1 MKRTNKL
8 LKALTCG
15 AVAIAFTACTDSWD
29 NHYQPKPELNAT
41 ETLWDLIEADPEL
54 SDFAAYAKATG
65 YDELLSQNRFYT
77 VWAPVNGSEFY
88 QGKDLANADETTLE
102 TYKFEFVE
110 NHIADYNHT
119 ASGNMPEGDDNKIK
133 MINGKYNLFIGSTDN
148 YTFKNVTVSKANIA
162 AKNGLLHK
170 IANNAVFTANIWEQL
185 AKAPEDS
192 ITLLN
197 EYLKSFDEIIFDK
210 ANSVEGP
217 TVDNQITYLD
227 SVIIESNEWFER
239 IGQLNRE
246 DSSYVMFAPTNK
258 AWREIYE
265 KAKTYFV
272 YDKTNA
278 QGDSL
283 QDAMAK
289 DFMVRFLVFS
299 NSINKHPQ
307 DSMISMCYSALS
319 GVGRRQIETFKD
331 EELDRLDDN
340 LVKSYEL
347 SNGTLHIV
355 DSYNYRTFWH
365 DTLRLEG
372 EFLYGVEDGLQSS
385 EAEYTQSNKEMVSIP
400 RDSAK
405 YKETHN
411 GIIGVYSPSTP
422 TGNPTLTYTFNNVLS
437 AKYRVKIVM
446 MPANFINY
454 RDTVLLPNKFNA
466 TLKYRDVTGKSKSIA
481 MGKDILSNPYKVD
494 TITLIPN
501 KAEEGVDYF
510 EFPVNEF
517 NLGTSESAMT
527 ELEIKG
533 RVGSRETEFDRVL
546 RIDQVYLEPVTEE

>member
-1 MKRTNKL
+1 MKRKNIV

-15 AVAIAFTACTDSWD
+15 ITALAFTACTDTWD

-119 ASGNMPEGDDNKIK
+119 ASGNMPEVDANKIK
-133 MINGKYNLFIGSTDN
+133 MLNGKYNLFIGSADN
-148 YTFKNVTVSKANIA
+148 YTFKNAAVEKTNIA

-185 AKAPEDS
+185 AKVPEDS

-197 EYLKSFDEIIFDK
+197 EYLKSFDEIIFDQ

-258 AWREIYE
+258 AWRETYE

-272 YDKTNA
+272 YDKTNP

-319 GVGRRQIETFKD
+319 GVGRRQVETFKD

-365 DTLRLEG
+365 DTLRVEG
-372 EFLYGVEDGLQSS
+372 EMLFGVDDGLDPSA
-385 EAEYTQSNKEMVSIP
+385 AEYTQSNKQMVSIP

-517 NLGTSESAMT
+517 NLGTSGTAMT